1 MTTMSL
7 YKLFKRVG
15 RGRKREQEATRLDE
29 LAFDELHY
37 YYGYYCYYYN
47 NDNYKSH
54 QFNNNIESRRHRRNL
69 CRKLRK
75 FNIDLWVKE
84 RKKRD
89 CGRFFYF
96 TFFSFLNKTN
106 K

>member
-1 MTTMSL
+1 MSL
-7 YKLFKRVG
+7 YKLFKLAG
-15 RGRKREQEATRLDE
+15 RRRRREQEAARLDE

-47 NDNYKSH
+47 K
-54 QFNNNIESRRHRRNL
+54 NNNNVNYNYNQSARSRGRHRRRSI

-84 RKKRD
+84 E
-89 CGRFFYF
+89 
-96 TFFSFLNKTN
+96 N
-106 K
+106 